1 MSDPPPYSEKQQY
14 PPQKTGPYPPQKP
27 FGYPPLK
34 ETPQKPSYGANTTT
48 IITSQPAVGQAV
60 PIILHEAPMSVIC
73 PSCHAQVITVVRYE
87 TGTLAW
93 VLCGI
98 MFCLG

>member
-1 MSDPPPYSEKQQY
+1 MSGPPPYSEKQQY
-14 PPQKTGPYPPQKP
+14 PPQKTGPYPPQEP
-27 FGYPPLK
+27 FGYPPLND
-34 ETPQKPSYGANTTT
+34 TSQKPSYGANTTT

-60 PIILHEAPMSVIC
+60 PLIFHEVPMSVRC

-93 VLCGI
+93 VLCCI
-98 MFCLG
+98 MFLFG

>member
-1 MSDPPPYSEKQQY
+1 MSNPPPYSEKQQY
-14 PPQKTGPYPPQKP
+14 PPQNTGPYPPQEP

-34 ETPQKPSYGANTTT
+34 ETPQRPSYGSNTTAV
-48 IITSQPAVGQAV
+48 ITSQPAVVQAV
-60 PIILHEAPMSVIC
+60 PLIFHEVPMSVIC

-93 VLCGI
+93 VLCCI
-98 MFCLG
+98 MFWLG